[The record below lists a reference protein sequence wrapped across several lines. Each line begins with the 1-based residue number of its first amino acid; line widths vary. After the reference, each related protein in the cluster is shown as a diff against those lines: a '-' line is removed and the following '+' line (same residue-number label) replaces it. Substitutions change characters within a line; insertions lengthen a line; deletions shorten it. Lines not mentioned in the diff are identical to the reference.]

1 MHTKTVISFGVCVL
15 LQVFIAMAVFLGDGL
30 YNFTKIAV
38 VSLLA
43 INKTVRAR
51 KELPVSMP
59 APNPKA
65 ENESGGGG
73 GGEEERAQIS
83 MAEAAK
89 LTDLRNRVFLSDP
102 VPW

>member
-1 MHTKTVISFGVCVL
+1 M

-43 INKTVRAR
+43 INKTVRAK
-51 KELPVSMP
+51 KEQLPVRNS
-59 APNPKA
+59 APDLKTGDAPGQQA
-65 ENESGGGG
+65 DST
-73 GGEEERAQIS
+73 IS
-83 MAEAAK
+83 TAEAAK
-89 LTDLRNRVFLSDP
+89 LTELRNRVFLSDP